1 MEEMNDIIVRLQD
14 MPIGIKGVTLL
25 DEAGD
30 YNVYIN
36 SRLSMA
42 TQQKAY
48 LHELTH
54 IRRDDF
60 YNSLS
65 ISEAEQ
71 TG

>member
-1 MEEMNDIIVRLQD
+1 MNDIIVRLQD
-14 MPIGIKGVTLL
+14 MPAGIKGVTLL

-30 YNVYIN
+30 YNIYIN
-36 SRLSMA
+36 SRLSMPA
-42 TQQKAY
+42 QNKAY
-48 LHELTH
+48 FHELTH
-54 IRRDDF
+54 IKRDDF